1 MFLEEIIWL
10 TKADEDLLQIYNY
23 ISKDSIY
30 YAKRTIRNIVYN
42 TNNLLIFPYMGR
54 KVPEVNNN
62 MIRELFYKSYR
73 IIYEVS
79 NNCIYI
85 HRVFHKSRILYSNLI

>member
-1 MFLEEIIWL
+1 MEEIIWQL
-10 TKADEDLLQIYNY
+10 DAQEDLIQIYNY

-30 YAKRTIRNIVYN
+30 YAEITTKNIVYS
-42 TNNLLIFPYMGR
+42 TDNLLIFPYMGR
-54 KVPEVNNN
+54 RVLQANSDK
-62 MIRELFYKSYR
+62 IREIPYKSYR

-85 HRVFHKSRILYSNLI
+85 LRVVHKSRILNSNFI

>member
-1 MFLEEIIWL
+1 MEEIIWQL
-10 TKADEDLLQIYNY
+10 DAQEDLIQIYDY

-30 YAKRTIRNIVYN
+30 YAEITTKNIVSS

-54 KVPEVNNN
+54 RVSQFNNYN
-62 MIRELFYKSYR
+62 IREISYKSYR

-85 HRVFHKSRILYSNLI
+85 HRVFHKSRILNSNFI